1 MNRLS
6 YFSLFFIVLLGFS
19 ACGNKD
25 NSTPNYQTMI
35 VGKWNLQREVYV
47 QYINNAKQVD
57 TTCIAAD
64 TVYSNV
70 QFNADKTFKS
80 LSIRFSKSLNLS
92 SPDDE
97 TNTSGTYTVS
107 GTSFTLSESI
117 GGIYFHSGG
126 IVITGFPVYTNINTT
141 AQLNKLT
148 ANSMYI
154 HIEND
159 YTETANNVSTDYKI
173 TNDLYYTK

>member
-1 MNRLS
+1 MNRIT
-6 YFSLFFIVLLGFS
+6 YFLLFFVILLGFS
-19 ACGNKD
+19 ACNNKD
-25 NSTPNYQTMI
+25 NATPNNQTMI
-35 VGKWNLQREVYV
+35 VGKWNMQKEVYV
-47 QYINNAKQVD
+47 EYVNNVKQID
-57 TTCIAAD
+57 TTCIASD

-80 LSIRFSKSLNLS
+80 LSIRFSKILNVS
-92 SPDDE
+92 SPGDE
-97 TNTSGTYTVS
+97 ANTSGTYTVS

-126 IVITGFPVYTNINTT
+126 QAITGIPVYTNIKTT
-141 AQLNKLT
+141 AQLNNLT

-154 HIEND
+154 HTEND
-159 YTETANNVSTDYKI
+159 YTETVNNVSTDYKV